1 MKWLLSEQEFIIWCK
16 KYNVSEKAKV
26 MIEKIRSSDP
36 VRSVSS
42 GGRNVPGNFTLVKRW
57 ESVFNLRVI
66 L

>member
-42 GGRNVPGNFTLVKRW
+42 GGRNVPGNYPSKRW